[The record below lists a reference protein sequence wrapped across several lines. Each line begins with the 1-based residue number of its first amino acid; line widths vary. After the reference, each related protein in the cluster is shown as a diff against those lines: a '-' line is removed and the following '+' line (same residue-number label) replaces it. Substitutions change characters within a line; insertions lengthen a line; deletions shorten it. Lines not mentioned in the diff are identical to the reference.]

1 MDNRFKTEIVTCSI
15 KSPIRN
21 AVISFNEMTI
31 SVIRISYLYL
41 GKLLN
46 GYGFCSNGRYA
57 QNEIVL
63 NRFIPRIINSDLN
76 LLIDENGILDP
87 VKCWSVYMQ
96 NEKPG
101 GHGDRAVAA
110 GALDMAFWD
119 AYAKAYEK
127 PLWKILSEQFNQNQ
141 SDEKIFVYPGGG
153 YYYPGKGYQGL
164 KDEFKKYQDH
174 GYKVLKMKVG
184 GDSIDEDL
192 KRIDAALSV
201 VGKGKNLCVD
211 ANARFDLTEALTFSK
226 AIQHYNL
233 FWYEEPLDPDDFLS
247 HAILAEKY
255 NPPIAT
261 GENLFSKHG
270 LQNLL
275 RHGGLRPDRDWI
287 QLDPALSYGLTHY
300 LEVIKL
306 VETFGWS
313 RRRLIPHGGHQLALN
328 IAAGLQTGGSESY
341 PGVFQPFG
349 GFADNYEIEEGFIRP
364 QEEPGLG
371 IEEKSDLYDK
381 IKEIFG

>member
-1 MDNRFKTEIVTCSI
+1 MKIVKIQTEKARIDSN
-15 KSPIRN
+15 IRN
-21 AVISFNEMTI
+21 AYINFSEMTI
-31 SVIRISYLYL
+31 SVVAVDAEYQGNLIR
-41 GKLLN
+41 

-57 QNEIVL
+57 QCQIITD
-63 NRFIPRIINSDLN
+63 RFLPRISKASISE
-76 LLIDENGILDP
+76 ISDENGVLDP
-87 VKCWSVYMQ
+87 RKIWHVFMQ

-110 GALDMAFWD
+110 GALDMALWD
-119 AYAKAYEK
+119 VYAKAYEK
-127 PLWKILSEQFNQNQ
+127 PLWKILSEQFNDNQ
-141 SDEKIFVYPGGG
+141 FDEQIFVYPGGG
-153 YYYPGKGYQGL
+153 YYYPGKGYEGL
-164 KDEFKKYQDH
+164 KDEFKKYQDQ

-192 KRIDAALSV
+192 RRIDAALSV
-201 VGKGKNLCVD
+201 VGNGRNLCVD
-211 ANARFDLTEALTFSK
+211 ANARFDLKEALAFAE
-226 AIQHYNL
+226 AIQPYDL
-233 FWYEEPLDPDDFLS
+233 MWYEEPLDPDDFLS
-247 HAILAEKY
+247 HAILAESY
-255 NPPIAT
+255 VPSLAT

-300 LEVIKL
+300 LQIIEMI
-306 VETFGWS
+306 ESFGWS

-349 GFADNYEIEEGFIRP
+349 GFADGYEIVEGFIKP
-364 QEEPGLG
+364 QQEPGLG
-371 IEEKSDLYDK
+371 IEQKGDLYRK
-381 IKEIFG
+381 LKEIFD

>member
-1 MDNRFKTEIVTCSI
+1 MKIVKIQTEKARIDSN
-15 KSPIRN
+15 IRN
-21 AVISFNEMTI
+21 AYINFSEMTI
-31 SVIRISYLYL
+31 SVVAVDAEYQGNLIR
-41 GKLLN
+41 

-57 QNEIVL
+57 QCQIITD
-63 NRFIPRIINSDLN
+63 RFLPRISKASISE
-76 LLIDENGILDP
+76 ISDENGVLDP
-87 VKCWSVYMQ
+87 RKIWHVFMQ

-119 AYAKAYEK
+119 VYAKAYQQ
-127 PLWKILSEQFNQNQ
+127 PLWKLLSEQFNDNQ
-141 SDEKIFVYPGGG
+141 FDEQIFVYPGGG
-153 YYYPGKGYQGL
+153 YYYPGKGYEGL
-164 KDEFKKYQDH
+164 KDEFKKYQEQ

-192 KRIDAALSV
+192 RRIDAALSV
-201 VGKGKNLCVD
+201 VGNGRNLCVD
-211 ANARFDLTEALTFSK
+211 ANARFDLKEALAFAE
-226 AIQHYNL
+226 AIHPYDL
-233 FWYEEPLDPDDFLS
+233 MWYEEPLDPDDFLS
-247 HAILAEKY
+247 HAILAESY
-255 NPPIAT
+255 VPSLAT

-300 LEVIKL
+300 LQIIEMI
-306 VETFGWS
+306 ESFGWS

-349 GFADNYEIEEGFIRP
+349 GFADGYEIVEGFIKP
-364 QEEPGLG
+364 QQEPGLG
-371 IEEKSDLYDK
+371 IEQKGDLYRQL
-381 IKEIFG
+381 KEIFD

>member
-1 MDNRFKTEIVTCSI
+1 MKIVKIQTEKARIDSN
-15 KSPIRN
+15 IRN
-21 AVISFNEMTI
+21 AYINFSEMTI
-31 SVIRISYLYL
+31 SVVAVDAEYQGNLIR
-41 GKLLN
+41 

-57 QNEIVL
+57 QCQIITD
-63 NRFIPRIINSDLN
+63 RFLPRISKASISE
-76 LLIDENGILDP
+76 ISDENGVLDP
-87 VKCWSVYMQ
+87 RKIWHVFMQ

-119 AYAKAYEK
+119 VYAKAYEK
-127 PLWKILSEQFNQNQ
+127 PLWKILSEQFNDNQ
-141 SDEKIFVYPGGG
+141 FDEQIFVYPGGG
-153 YYYPGKGYQGL
+153 YYYPGKGYEGL
-164 KDEFKKYQDH
+164 KDEFKKYQDQ

-192 KRIDAALSV
+192 RRIDAALSV
-201 VGKGKNLCVD
+201 VGNGRNLCVD
-211 ANARFDLTEALTFSK
+211 ANARFDLKEALAFAE
-226 AIQHYNL
+226 AIHPYDL
-233 FWYEEPLDPDDFLS
+233 MWYEEPLDPDDFLS
-247 HAILAEKY
+247 HAILAESY
-255 NPPIAT
+255 VPSLAT

-300 LEVIKL
+300 LQIIEMI
-306 VETFGWS
+306 ESFGWS

-349 GFADNYEIEEGFIRP
+349 GFADGYEIVEGFIKP
-364 QEEPGLG
+364 QQEPGLG
-371 IEEKSDLYDK
+371 IEQKGDLYRQL
-381 IKEIFG
+381 KEIFD

>member
-1 MDNRFKTEIVTCSI
+1 MKIVKIQTEKARIDSN
-15 KSPIRN
+15 IRN
-21 AVISFNEMTI
+21 AYINFSEMTI
-31 SVIRISYLYL
+31 SVVAVDAEYQGNLIR
-41 GKLLN
+41 

-57 QNEIVL
+57 QCQIITD
-63 NRFIPRIINSDLN
+63 RFLPRISKASISE
-76 LLIDENGILDP
+76 ISDENGVLDP
-87 VKCWSVYMQ
+87 RKIWHVFMQ

-119 AYAKAYEK
+119 VYAKAYQQ
-127 PLWKILSEQFNQNQ
+127 PLWKLLSEQFNDNQ
-141 SDEKIFVYPGGG
+141 FDEQIFVYPGGG
-153 YYYPGKGYQGL
+153 YYYPGKGYEGL
-164 KDEFKKYQDH
+164 KDEFKKYQDQ

-192 KRIDAALSV
+192 RRIDAALSV
-201 VGKGKNLCVD
+201 VGNGRNLCVD
-211 ANARFDLTEALTFSK
+211 ANARFDLKEALAFAE
-226 AIQHYNL
+226 AIQPYDL
-233 FWYEEPLDPDDFLS
+233 MWYEEPLDPDDFLS
-247 HAILAEKY
+247 HAILAESY
-255 NPPIAT
+255 VPSLAT

-300 LEVIKL
+300 LQIIEMI
-306 VETFGWS
+306 ESFGWS

-349 GFADNYEIEEGFIRP
+349 GFADGYEIVEGFIKP
-364 QEEPGLG
+364 QQEPGLG
-371 IEEKSDLYDK
+371 IEQKGDLYRK
-381 IKEIFG
+381 LKEIFD